1 MATRTYLTFKK
12 NNQEVLNYQIFG
24 NNFWDDTFFTEIS
37 KLVGRDCFS
46 ECGEPDGAE
55 VEGPFEE
62 VFKLMEDVLVREIN
76 QYQTKLIE
84 KHDFDNYIFE
94 NTYTNPLLDFTNNL
108 VSREDKTNEEPSE
121 IVEIVNEIDGSI
133 EQVAN
138 ETARNWKIGFS
149 DTNNG
154 MLVVININNHKIRT
168 ETSNSMSTYITDYE
182 TSILN
187 NTVKYDFRNGDYD
200 SGVNEYLDEYTKMMD
215 RVVSGKEPMSHEEKY
230 MRLILSFMIFV
241 IVAGMIGVLLTKLAQ
256 IFSGGD
262 DDDGY
267 YGGGSSGS
275 HYSSTH
281 HHYYSGSSYSSRSC
295 SSDSSSSSSSSSGW
309 SGGGFGGGGSTGG
322 W

>member
-1 MATRTYLTFKK
+1 MKKLILLFLLLFSPLTVKAEDIPTQAPTNGVYDPNGYLTNETINRIK
-12 NNQEVLNYQIFG
+12 
-24 NNFWDDTFFTEIS
+24 
-37 KLVGRDCFS
+37 
-46 ECGEPDGAE
+46 
-55 VEGPFEE
+55 
-62 VFKLMEDVLVREIN
+62 EIN
-76 QYQTKLIE
+76 
-84 KHDFDNYIFE
+84 
-94 NTYTNPLLDFTNNL
+94 
-108 VSREDKTNEEPSE
+108 DKYAESDLRPQIG
-121 IVEIVNEIDGSI
+121 IVIVNEIDGNI

-154 MLVVININNHKIRT
+154 MLVVIDINNHKIRT

-200 SGVNEYLDEYTKMMD
+200 SGVNEYLNEYTKMMD
-215 RVVSGKEPMSHEEKY
+215 RVVSGKEPMSQEEKF
-230 MRLILSFMIFV
+230 MRIILSFMIFTL
-241 IVAGMIGVLLTKLAQ
+241 VACMIGVLLTKLVQ

-275 HYSSTH
+275 SGSSSNGHYY
-281 HHYYSGSSYSSRSC
+281 HHYYSGRSY
-295 SSDSSSSSSSSSGW
+295 SSDSSSSSSSDSSSSW

>member
-1 MATRTYLTFKK
+1 MKKLLLLFLLLFSPLTVKAETIPSQAPTSGVYDPNGYLSNKTINRIK
-12 NNQEVLNYQIFG
+12 
-24 NNFWDDTFFTEIS
+24 
-37 KLVGRDCFS
+37 
-46 ECGEPDGAE
+46 
-55 VEGPFEE
+55 
-62 VFKLMEDVLVREIN
+62 EIN
-76 QYQTKLIE
+76 
-84 KHDFDNYIFE
+84 
-94 NTYTNPLLDFTNNL
+94 
-108 VSREDKTNEEPSE
+108 DKYAESDLRPQIG
-121 IVEIVNEIDGSI
+121 IVIVNEIDGNI

-154 MLVVININNHKIRT
+154 MLVMIDIKNHKIRT

-187 NTVKYDFRNGDYD
+187 DSVKYDFRNGDYD
-200 SGVNEYLDEYTKMMD
+200 SGVNEYLNEYTKMMD

-230 MRLILSFMIFV
+230 MRIILSFMIFA
-241 IVAGMIGVLLTKLAQ
+241 IVAGMIGVLLTKLVQ

-275 HYSSTH
+275 SGSSSNDHYY
-281 HHYYSGSSYSSRSC
+281 HHYYSGRSY
-295 SSDSSSSSSSSSGW
+295 SSDSSSSSSSDSSSSW

>member
-1 MATRTYLTFKK
+1 MKKLLLLFLLLFSPLTVKAEDIPTQAPTNGVYDPNRYLTDETINRIK
-12 NNQEVLNYQIFG
+12 
-24 NNFWDDTFFTEIS
+24 
-37 KLVGRDCFS
+37 
-46 ECGEPDGAE
+46 
-55 VEGPFEE
+55 
-62 VFKLMEDVLVREIN
+62 EIN
-76 QYQTKLIE
+76 
-84 KHDFDNYIFE
+84 
-94 NTYTNPLLDFTNNL
+94 
-108 VSREDKTNEEPSE
+108 DKYAESDLKPQIGFV
-121 IVEIVNEIDGSI
+121 IVDEIDGDI

-138 ETARNWKIGFS
+138 KTARNWKIGFS

-154 MLVVININNHKIRT
+154 MLVVIDINNHKIRT

-200 SGVNEYLDEYTKMMD
+200 SGVNEYLNEYTKMMD
-215 RVVSGKEPMSHEEKY
+215 RVVSGKAPMSQEEKF
-230 MRLILSFMIFV
+230 MRIILSFMIFTL
-241 IVAGMIGVLLTKLAQ
+241 VACMIGVLLTKLVQ

-281 HHYYSGSSYSSRSC
+281 HHYYSGSSYSSRSY
-295 SSDSSSSSSSSSGW
+295 SSDSSSSSSSYSSSGW

>member
-1 MATRTYLTFKK
+1 MKKLLLLFLLLFSPLTVKAESIPTQAPTSGVYDPNGYLTNETINRIK
-12 NNQEVLNYQIFG
+12 
-24 NNFWDDTFFTEIS
+24 
-37 KLVGRDCFS
+37 
-46 ECGEPDGAE
+46 
-55 VEGPFEE
+55 
-62 VFKLMEDVLVREIN
+62 EIN
-76 QYQTKLIE
+76 
-84 KHDFDNYIFE
+84 
-94 NTYTNPLLDFTNNL
+94 
-108 VSREDKTNEEPSE
+108 DKYAESDLKPQ
-121 IVEIVNEIDGSI
+121 IGFVIVNEIDGNI

-154 MLVVININNHKIRT
+154 MLVMIDINNHKIRT

-200 SGVNEYLDEYTKMMD
+200 SGVNEYLNAYTKIMD

-230 MRLILSFMIFV
+230 MRIILSFMILI

-256 IFSGGD
+256 LFSGG

-275 HYSSTH
+275 HY
-281 HHYYSGSSYSSRSC
+281 HHYYSGSSYSRSSY
-295 SSDSSSSSSSSSGW
+295 SSDSSSGSSSSSSSGW

>member
-1 MATRTYLTFKK
+1 MKKLILLFLLLFSPLTVKAENIPTQAPTNGVYDPNRYLTDETINRIKEINDK
-12 NNQEVLNYQIFG
+12 YAESDLKPQIGFVIV
-24 NNFWDDTFFTEIS
+24 N
-37 KLVGRDCFS
+37 
-46 ECGEPDGAE
+46 E
-55 VEGPFEE
+55 VEG
-62 VFKLMEDVLVREIN
+62 N
-76 QYQTKLIE
+76 
-84 KHDFDNYIFE
+84 
-94 NTYTNPLLDFTNNL
+94 
-108 VSREDKTNEEPSE
+108 
-121 IVEIVNEIDGSI
+121 I

-154 MLVVININNHKIRT
+154 MLVVIDINNHKIRT

-187 NTVKYDFRNGDYD
+187 NTVKYDFRNDDYD
-200 SGVNEYLDEYTKMMD
+200 SGVNEYLNEYTKMMD

-230 MRLILSFMIFV
+230 MRIILSFMIFV
-241 IVAGMIGVLLTKLAQ
+241 IIAGMIGVLLTKLAQ

-262 DDDGY
+262 DDDDDCY

-281 HHYYSGSSYSSRSC
+281 HHYYSGSSYSSRSY
-295 SSDSSSSSSSSSGW
+295 SSDSSSSSSGDSSSGW
-309 SGGGFGGGGSTGG
+309 SGGGFGGGGSTGS

>member
-1 MATRTYLTFKK
+1 MKKLLLLFLLLFSPLTVKAETIPTQAPTNGVYDPNRYLTDETINRIK
-12 NNQEVLNYQIFG
+12 
-24 NNFWDDTFFTEIS
+24 
-37 KLVGRDCFS
+37 
-46 ECGEPDGAE
+46 
-55 VEGPFEE
+55 
-62 VFKLMEDVLVREIN
+62 EIN
-76 QYQTKLIE
+76 
-84 KHDFDNYIFE
+84 
-94 NTYTNPLLDFTNNL
+94 
-108 VSREDKTNEEPSE
+108 DKYAESDLRPQIG
-121 IVEIVNEIDGSI
+121 IVIVNEIDGNI

-154 MLVVININNHKIRT
+154 MLVMIDINNHKIRT

-200 SGVNEYLDEYTKMMD
+200 SGVNEYLNEYTKMMD
-215 RVVSGKEPMSHEEKY
+215 RVVSGKEPMSQEEKF
-230 MRLILSFMIFV
+230 MRIILSFMIFAL
-241 IVAGMIGVLLTKLAQ
+241 VAGMIGVLLTKLVQ
-256 IFSGGD
+256 IFSSVG

-275 HYSSTH
+275 SGSSSGSYYH
-281 HHYYSGSSYSSRSC
+281 HHYYSGRSYSSD
-295 SSDSSSSSSSSSGW
+295 SSSSSSSSSSSGW

>member
-1 MATRTYLTFKK
+1 MKKLILLFLLLFSPLTVKAEEIPTQAPTNGVYDPNRYLTDETINRIKEINDK
-12 NNQEVLNYQIFG
+12 YAESDLRPQIGFVIV
-24 NNFWDDTFFTEIS
+24 N
-37 KLVGRDCFS
+37 
-46 ECGEPDGAE
+46 E
-55 VEGPFEE
+55 VEG
-62 VFKLMEDVLVREIN
+62 N
-76 QYQTKLIE
+76 
-84 KHDFDNYIFE
+84 
-94 NTYTNPLLDFTNNL
+94 
-108 VSREDKTNEEPSE
+108 
-121 IVEIVNEIDGSI
+121 I

-154 MLVVININNHKIRT
+154 MLVVIDINNHKIRT

-187 NTVKYDFRNGDYD
+187 DSVKYDFRNGDYD
-200 SGVNEYLDEYTKMMD
+200 SGVNEYLNEYTKIMD

-230 MRLILSFMIFV
+230 MRIILSFMIFA

-256 IFSGGD
+256 LFSGGD

-267 YGGGSSGS
+267 YGGGSSSS
-275 HYSSTH
+275 HY
-281 HHYYSGSSYSSRSC
+281 HHYYSGSSYSRSSY
-295 SSDSSSSSSSSSGW
+295 SSDSSSSSSHSSSSSW